1 LTLAQAGSARNGI
14 EHRVTVVVA
23 TRDRRDS
30 LVRVLEQ
37 LHSLPE
43 RPPTVVV
50 DNASSDGTLAS
61 VRSRFPEVDVIALGE
76 NLGAAART
84 VGVQA
89 AETPFVAFADNDSW
103 WEPGALT
110 LAADVL
116 EGYPSVAL
124 LAARVLLEPGG
135 REDPTCAFMGESPLR
150 ADELLPGKPV
160 LGFVA
165 CGAVVRRS
173 AYLEAGGFHARLH
186 FGGEE
191 QLLALDLAR
200 RGWKLVY
207 LPTVVARHE
216 PSPLRDESWRSR
228 RQARNALW
236 FAWLRRALTAALGV
250 TWVALRAGRHDAAA
264 RSALL
269 EALSALPWILR
280 ERDPVGPELE
290 RQLQLLDRQ
299 RATVKEPREM
309 SAEPPPL
316 DRSQ

>member
-1 LTLAQAGSARNGI
+1 LTLAQAGSARNGM

-30 LVRVLEQ
+30 LVRILEQ
-37 LHSLPE
+37 LLSIPE
-43 RPPTVVV
+43 RPRIVVV

-61 VRSRFPEVDVIALGE
+61 VRSRFPEVDVIALEE

-84 VGVQA
+84 VGVRA

-110 LAADVL
+110 LAADAL
-116 EGYPSVAL
+116 EGYSRVAL
-124 LAARVLLEPGG
+124 VAARVLLEPDG
-135 REDPTCAFMGESPLR
+135 REEPTCAFMEESPLR
-150 ADELLPGKPV
+150 ANELLPGKPV

-173 AYLEAGGFHARLH
+173 AYLEVGGFHARLH

-216 PSPLRDESWRSR
+216 PSPLRDESWRFQ

-236 FAWLRRALTAALGV
+236 FAWLRRALTAALAA
-250 TWVALRAGRHDAAA
+250 TWKALRAGRHDAAV
-264 RSALL
+264 RSALV
-269 EALSALPWILR
+269 EALRALPWILR

-299 RATVKEPREM
+299 RARGEATARN
-309 SAEPPPL
+309 ACG
-316 DRSQ
+316 